1 MMNFM
6 EGGQLPNIPRDFRDQ
21 TQQHPSDG
29 LRSNPEQSPSGLG
42 GITNTGSLNKSANIY
57 YNRI

>member
-1 MMNFM
+1 M